1 MKLNK
6 NIDNNINILKDT
18 LRVDESFDLVS
29 RTIKIKNRTSCL
41 FFIDGFIKDEVF
53 EKILEFFFDVTD
65 ENFLADP
72 HTFSENCVPYVEVDI
87 SDDINK
93 LVQYVLSG
101 MILLLI
107 DGFDKCIIIDAR
119 TYPHRS
125 VEEPVKDKVL
135 RGSRDGFVET
145 LVSNTALIRRRIRD
159 PQLTI
164 KIFTIGNVS
173 KTDVCLCYMDNK
185 VDKKLLNKISNSL
198 KNSNVEALTMNQE
211 SLVEAIYPH
220 KWYNPFPKI
229 KYSERPDS
237 TASSIIEGNIAILV
251 DNAPAALIL
260 PTSIFDLLEEADD
273 YYFPPFTGTYLRITR
288 FLVTFATLFL
298 TPVWLLFLQNPQITP
313 NFLKFLLVDSPIN
326 IPIFWQL
333 ILLEII
339 IDGLRLAALNTPT
352 FINTS
357 LSIIGAIILS
367 EFAVDTGWFSTE
379 SLLYM
384 AFVAMANYS
393 QPNFELGYS
402 LKFMRIF
409 LLILTY
415 IINIWGFIAGII
427 IIFAILALNKTV
439 SGKSYLYP
447 LIPFDGKELLRKL
460 IRVDMKK
467 LNN

>member
-1 MKLNK
+1 MPFNK
-6 NIDNNINILKDT
+6 DIKNNVELFKEV
-18 LRVDESFDLVS
+18 LRVDESFDLVY
-29 RTIKIKNRTSCL
+29 RTIKIKDRTACL
-41 FFIDGFIKDEVF
+41 FFIDGFIKDDIF
-53 EKILEFFFDVTD
+53 EKIMEFFFRITD
-65 ENFLADP
+65 EKLLADP
-72 HTFSENCVPYVEVDI
+72 YTFSQNCIPYVEVDLT
-87 SDDINK
+87 DNVDK
-93 LVQYVLSG
+93 LVQNVLSG
-101 MILLLI
+101 MILVLI
-107 DGFDKCIIIDAR
+107 DGFDKGIVIDAR
-119 TYPHRS
+119 TYPQRS
-125 VEEPVKDKVL
+125 VDEPDKDKVL

-159 PQLTI
+159 PQLTV
-164 KIFTIGNVS
+164 KIFSVGSIS

-185 VDKKLLNKISNSL
+185 VDKKLLEKISNTL
-198 KNSNVEALTMNQE
+198 KNVKVDSLTMNQE

-237 TASSIIEGNIAILV
+237 TASSILEGNIVILI
-251 DNAPAALIL
+251 DNSPASLIL

-273 YYFPPFTGTYLRITR
+273 YYFPPFTGTYLRLTR

-298 TPVWLLFLQNPQITP
+298 TPVWLLFIKNPDLTP
-313 NFLKFLLVDSPIN
+313 DFLKFLITDEPVN

-333 ILLEII
+333 MLLEII

-379 SLLYM
+379 TLLYM

-402 LKFMRIF
+402 LKFMRVL

-415 IINIWGFIAGII
+415 IFNVWGFVAGIVLI
-427 IIFAILALNKTV
+427 VVLLATNKTV

-447 LIPFDGKELLRKL
+447 LIPFNGKELCRKL
-460 IRVDMKK
+460 IRINMKK
-467 LNN
+467 AND

>member
-1 MKLNK
+1 MPFNK
-6 NIDNNINILKDT
+6 DINNNIELFKKV
-18 LRVDESFDLVS
+18 LRVDESFDLVY
-29 RTIKIKNRTSCL
+29 RTIKIKDRTACL
-41 FFIDGFIKDEVF
+41 FFIDGFIKDDIF
-53 EKILEFFFDVTD
+53 EKIMEFFFSITD
-65 ENFLADP
+65 EKLLADP
-72 HTFSENCVPYVEVDI
+72 HTFSQNCIPYVEVDLT
-87 SDDINK
+87 DNVDK
-93 LVQYVLSG
+93 LVQNVLSG
-101 MILLLI
+101 MILVLI
-107 DGFDKCIIIDAR
+107 DGFDKGIVIDAR
-119 TYPHRS
+119 TYPQRG
-125 VEEPVKDKVL
+125 VDEPVKDKVL

-159 PQLTI
+159 PQLTV
-164 KIFTIGNVS
+164 KIFSIGSIS

-185 VDKKLLNKISNSL
+185 VDKKLLERISNTL
-198 KNSNVEALTMNQE
+198 KNVQVDSLTMNQE
-211 SLVEAIYPH
+211 SLLEAIYPH

-237 TASSIIEGNIAILV
+237 TASSILEGNIVILI
-251 DNAPAALIL
+251 DNSPASLIL

-288 FLVTFATLFL
+288 FLVTLATLFL
-298 TPVWLLFLQNPQITP
+298 TPIWLLFIQNPDLTP
-313 NFLKFLLVDSPIN
+313 DFFKFLIVDSPVN

-379 SLLYM
+379 TLLYM

-415 IINIWGFIAGII
+415 IFNIVGFIAGII
-427 IIFAILALNKTV
+427 LIGVLLATNKTV

-447 LIPFDGKELLRKL
+447 LIPFNGKELCRKL
-460 IRVDMKK
+460 IRINMKK
-467 LNN
+467 AND